1 MQVHSGSFW
10 PQEFWKT
17 SFFYTTAIFHK
28 SPLTL
33 LPVLWWGE
41 VRRDGAPVRFEEHT
55 SFSLKRNFFFFFFG
69 VELFIQN
76 KWWAFV
82 RVWLP
87 VRDWNCFVTVSCTT
101 AVCD

>member
-17 SFFYTTAIFHK
+17 CVFYTTAIFHK

-55 SFSLKRNFFFFFFG
+55 SISLKRNFFFFV

-76 KWWAFV
+76 K
-82 RVWLP
+82 
-87 VRDWNCFVTVSCTT
+87 
-101 AVCD
+101 

>member
-55 SFSLKRNFFFFFFG
+55 SFSLKRNFFFLVSNFLFRISGGRLSEFG
-69 VELFIQN
+69 FQYEIGIVL
-76 KWWAFV
+76 
-82 RVWLP
+82 
-87 VRDWNCFVTVSCTT
+87 
-101 AVCD
+101 